1 MKSKLQYWSIWIDLN
16 HLVGEAIL
24 FTKCRL
30 HWLWVPIV
38 YYIQYWKRLWE
49 VHPLNKKFIHS
60 EFLRYYEAP
69 PRFSFA
75 LTFKTGIIASFDYSK
90 IVYSI
95 YEHRSLQIRSIIHC
109 NLGQIPTIRSLY
121 FLQGVAS
128 TIIQSQY
135 NNSVLWIEKKGEYNL
150 IGESV
155 RLWIWKHGFE
165 SRYSPKK
172 QIIH

>member
-1 MKSKLQYWSIWIDLN
+1 
-16 HLVGEAIL
+16 
-24 FTKCRL
+24 
-30 HWLWVPIV
+30 
-38 YYIQYWKRLWE
+38 

-95 YEHRSLQIRSIIHC
+95 YEHHSLQIRSIIHC

-121 FLQGVAS
+121 FLQGVAF

-135 NNSVLWIEKKGEYNL
+135 NNFVLTNLLDSKHVLILTHFLSVETT
-150 IGESV
+150 
-155 RLWIWKHGFE
+155 FFTD
-165 SRYSPKK
+165 
-172 QIIH
+172 